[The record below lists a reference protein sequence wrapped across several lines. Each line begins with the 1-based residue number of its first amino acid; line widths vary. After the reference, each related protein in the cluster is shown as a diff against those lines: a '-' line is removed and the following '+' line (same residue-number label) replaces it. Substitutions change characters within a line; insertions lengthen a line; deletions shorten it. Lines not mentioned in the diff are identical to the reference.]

1 VCHDKIDP
9 LGFSLERYD
18 KNGSF
23 VSKGADKIDT
33 SGQLPSG
40 EQFTTYQELKE
51 ILVTSQREKILRNV
65 VQKMMSY
72 ALCRKLEYFDRPTV
86 DNIVNELHQN
96 NGTYRDL
103 VLLVA
108 ESLPFRETIIKGESE

>member
-1 VCHDKIDP
+1 
-9 LGFSLERYD
+9 
-18 KNGSF
+18 
-23 VSKGADKIDT
+23 
-33 SGQLPSG
+33 
-40 EQFTTYQELKE
+40 
-51 ILVTSQREKILRNV
+51 
-65 VQKMMSY
+65 
-72 ALCRKLEYFDRPTV
+72 LCRKLEYFDRPTV